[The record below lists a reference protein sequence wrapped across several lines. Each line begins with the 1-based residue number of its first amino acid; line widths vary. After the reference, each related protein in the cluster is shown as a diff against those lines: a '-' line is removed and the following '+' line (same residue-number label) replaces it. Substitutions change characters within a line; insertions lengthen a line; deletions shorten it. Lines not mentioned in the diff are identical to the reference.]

1 MSRWTAKPR
10 RSSAAWFAGALICAL
25 GATACQT
32 SSPTAP
38 LTQRR
43 AGASRSAE
51 AEAWQAPAWS
61 VTPLAAGDEGYVL
74 VCAKVLPVDPG
85 DRIFAPG
92 MVVVRNGLIEA
103 VGPVV
108 EDPALAGYERLEF
121 EHGWATPGLI
131 DLHSHVQTGTW
142 ADINDSVRSI
152 NCEFRTSPTLV
163 PGNKN
168 VERACAGGVT
178 TMFGIPG
185 SGSNMSGFGVLY
197 KAKWGNSYSAAV
209 LADPGGLKV
218 AQDSNPQRPAPQ
230 LGGSRAGMGW
240 MLEDINDRAL
250 AALAQGR
257 SDPALENLKRVHAKE
272 LPVLIHTAGSEG
284 VLNTARM
291 WRETYDTNSVVSHGS
306 FDGWKSAGHVAQVG
320 MPVNNGPRTV
330 DYYSTR
336 SGQVIGMAHEF
347 HEAGVPLIS
356 MNTDAGIVPQEE
368 LFLQASMGSR
378 FGADSYLMLRAVTA
392 NPAITFGIYDRI
404 GSLEV
409 GKHADVVIWNGEPLD
424 PRARV
429 EVVLID
435 GRIEYDCA
443 RDGQQF

>member
-1 MSRWTAKPR
+1 MSRWTAHDRR
-10 RSSAAWFAGALICAL
+10 RSTAWIAGALVCAL
-25 GATACQT
+25 GAAACRS
-32 SSPTAP
+32 SSPSEPTK
-38 LTQRR
+38 QRR
-43 AGASRSAE
+43 ASARAVAASD
-51 AEAWQAPAWS
+51 WQAPAWTVS
-61 VTPLAAGDEGYVL
+61 PLAEDDVGYVL
-74 VCAKVLPVDPG
+74 VCAKVLAVDPA

-92 MVVVRNGLIEA
+92 MVVVRNGVIEA
-103 VGPVV
+103 VGPVT
-108 EDPALAGYERLEF
+108 EDPALAGYERLEY
-121 EHGWATPGLI
+121 EHGWAGPGLI

-142 ADINDSVRSI
+142 SDINDSVRSI
-152 NCEFRTSPTLV
+152 NCEFRTSPTIV

-178 TMFGIPG
+178 TLFGIPG

-197 KAKWGNSYSAAV
+197 KTKWGNSYSDAV

-218 AQDSNPQRPAPQ
+218 AQDSNPQRPYPQ
-230 LGGSRAGMGW
+230 LGASRAGMGW
-240 MLEDINDRAL
+240 MLEGINDRAV
-250 AALAQGR
+250 AALEQDR
-257 SDPALENLKRVHAKE
+257 SDPALDNLKRVHTGE

-306 FDGWKSAGHVAQVG
+306 FDGWKSAGYVAEVN
-320 MPVNNGPRTV
+320 MPVNNGPRTM

-336 SGQVIGMAHEF
+336 DGRVVGMAHEF

-378 FGADSYLMLRAVTA
+378 LGADNYLMLRAVTA
-392 NPAITFGIYDRI
+392 HPAITFGIDDRV

-409 GKHADVVIWNGEPLD
+409 GKDADVVIWNGEPLD

-429 EVVLID
+429 EIVMID